1 VAAREERMLAADEA
15 GWRPYASAARSSP
28 WPALALA
35 LAAAA
40 VLAIR
45 LDVPGFFDNEGRY
58 AEVAREMVLS
68 GDWVS
73 PHLDFTLFL
82 NKPPLTFWLTAAVFR
97 LGGPAEWARLAS
109 IVAAAVTLFAICR
122 LGAILWGQRAGL
134 TAGFVLATMLGF
146 VLEARTLRPDVMVM
160 AAVAAA
166 LLCWR
171 RAEAPGAART
181 RWLAA
186 MYAVL
191 GLGVLAKGLVPL
203 AVVGVPIGL
212 VTLRERGWRGIAAL
226 RPGLGL
232 VVLAAI
238 VLPWHVLVSL
248 RHPGFAWDYVV
259 NQHLLF
265 LLDKKLPRDSEG
277 DTLAFFWMAFLGLGL
292 PWSLVLPLALGEAAR
307 GAARAAGAAARGSFL
322 AGAWAGGLLLVFSCV
337 PSRLHHYS
345 VPALPAVA
353 LVARVGERARAG
365 ELGAAA
371 WAYLAVTCAAVA
383 LGGGVGLLRGRA
395 LVERAYWILQAPD
408 VFALVAPAGVTVLAV
423 GVLGLLAARRRRPA
437 LLGGVLALAVVPVT
451 VIVLTAMARVEPLFS
466 WRPLAH
472 ALVRA
477 VPPEAGIVFEAPVE
491 YQLVGGLAFYTRRR
505 ITLLEVPGFVPPT
518 YLQRAAATMFLPRA
532 EFARRWQAGE
542 RLAFVSD
549 PQQRREDPAGL
560 VPGPFHVLGRFG
572 DRWVLTSFPVAG

>member
-1 VAAREERMLAADEA
+1 MLAADEA
-15 GWRPYASAARSSP
+15 GGRPYASAARSSP

-40 VLAIR
+40 VFAIR

-97 LGGPAEWARLAS
+97 LGGTTEWARLVS
-109 IVAAAVTLFAICR
+109 IVAAAVTLFATCR

-134 TAGFVLATMLGF
+134 TAGFVLATTLGF
-146 VLEARTLRPDVMVM
+146 VLEARTLRPDVVVM

-203 AVVGVPIGL
+203 AVAGVPIGL

-232 VVLAAI
+232 VVVAAI

-265 LLDKKLPRDSEG
+265 FLDKKLPRDSEG
-277 DTLAFFWMAFLGLGL
+277 DTLALFWMAFLGLGL

-307 GAARAAGAAARGSFL
+307 GAARAAGAEARGSFL
-322 AGAWAGGLLLVFSCV
+322 AGAWAGGLLLMFSCA
-337 PSRLHHYS
+337 PSRLQHYS

-353 LVARVGERARAG
+353 LLVARVGERARAG

-371 WAYLAVTCAAVA
+371 WAYLAVMCAAVA
-383 LGGGVGLLRGRA
+383 LGGVVGLLHGRA
-395 LVERAYWILQAPD
+395 LVAQAYWILQAPD
-408 VFALVAPAGVTVLAV
+408 LFALVAPASVTVLAV

-466 WRPLAH
+466 WRPLAR

-477 VPPEAGIVFEAPVE
+477 VPPEAEIVFEAPVE
-491 YQLVGGLAFYTRRR
+491 YQLVGGLAFYTGRR

-560 VPGPFHVLGRFG
+560 VPGPVHVLGRFG